1 MAYMKD
7 YTETIRRSVK
17 RDFAKANFKRL
28 GQSPKAPRH
37 KHVRRVVSMTDSSGY
52 AKFRRLVVGRLVRI
66 LARWDGGG
74 WLVQFVKDRDRR
86 ALNRAA
92 GWSNEKE
99 VYLLDGVKFDE

>member
-28 GQSPKAPRH
+28 GQSPKTPRP
-37 KHVRRVVSMTDSSGY
+37 KHIRRVVGMTDTSGY
-52 AKFRRLVVGRLVRI
+52 AKFRRLVVGKLVRI
-66 LARWDGGG
+66 LGRWDGGG
-74 WLVQFVKDRDRR
+74 WFVQFVRDEDRR

-92 GWSNEKE
+92 GWSNDKS
-99 VYLLDGVKFDE
+99 VYLLDGVKLD